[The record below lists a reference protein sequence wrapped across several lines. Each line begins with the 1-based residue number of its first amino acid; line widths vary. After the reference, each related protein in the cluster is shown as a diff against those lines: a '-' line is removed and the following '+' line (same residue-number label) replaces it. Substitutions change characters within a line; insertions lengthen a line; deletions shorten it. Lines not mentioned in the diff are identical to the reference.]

1 MTVEV
6 IEPHG
11 LCAGVN
17 AAVAKALKLRDVY
30 CLHELVHNEIVV
42 GDLKALGYTFVD
54 RVEDVPEGKTVV
66 FSAHGVPPRVRE
78 VAAARHLKIVDATC
92 PFVTKVHRAAKAF
105 ADRGLPVVI
114 LGDPKHVEFQGIAGE
129 VGDGKWM
136 TFEEAMEAGQRTENS
151 EQRTSQRT
159 VNSEQRTSQRIVNS
173 EQRTDMVAEASR
185 SGCTAG
191 KGVENSTSVHCSL
204 FTVHSP
210 RSPFTVHSSVGV
222 VSQTTMNSDEVARQV
237 AELKKRFRVETQ
249 AQVCHATQERQ
260 DAVRNF
266 KGDAVLVL
274 GSRTS
279 SNSRRLAEVAER
291 AGAKVFLAGTMD
303 EVRALDFAGV
313 ETLGVTSGASTPERF
328 FVEAVRYLKNVPQHV
343 AIIMDGNGRWATQRG
358 KKRGEGHKAGAKTL
372 GDVLKWCGDRG
383 IKYLTVYAFSTENWK
398 RPKEE
403 VDGLMTLF
411 ARMLKSKESSFM
423 KNRVRFRMVGR
434 RGDLSKKLLGVIEAL
449 ERKTA
454 HFERQFVVAISYG
467 GRAEIVD
474 AANAAMKRGEPLTEE
489 TFRSYLYAPDVPDPD
504 LVIRTSG
511 ELRTSNF
518 LLWESAYSE
527 YYFTDTLWPDFTE
540 AELDKALASYAE
552 RHRRK
557 GGV

>member
-42 GDLKALGYTFVD
+42 GDLKALGYRFVD

-78 VAAARHLKIVDATC
+78 VAAARHLKVVDATC

-129 VGDGKWM
+129 VGRYL
-136 TFEEAMEAGQRTENS
+136 TYEEAMEIGKKEEGRGKKCGGQPS
-151 EQRTSQRT
+151 CF
-159 VNSEQRTSQRIVNS
+159 
-173 EQRTDMVAEASR
+173 ASR
-185 SGCTAG
+185 PEQALRQG
-191 KGVENSTSVHCSL
+191 KNAAATTLLPSSFFPLPSL
-204 FTVHSP
+204 
-210 RSPFTVHSSVGV
+210 GV
-222 VSQTTMNSDEVARQV
+222 VSQTTMNADEVARQV
-237 AELKKRFRVETQ
+237 AELKKRFKVETQ

-279 SNSRRLAEVAER
+279 SNSRRLAEVAGR
-291 AGAKVFLAGTMD
+291 AGAKTFLAGTMD

-403 VDGLMTLF
+403 VDGLMALF
-411 ARMLKSKESSFM
+411 ARMLKSKERDFE
-423 KNRVRFRMVGR
+423 KNEIRFRMVGR

-449 ERKTA
+449 EKKTA

-489 TFRSYLYAPDVPDPD
+489 TFREYLYAPDVPDPD

-527 YYFTDTLWPDFTE
+527 YYFTDTLWPDFSET
-540 AELDKALASYAE
+540 ELDKALASYAE